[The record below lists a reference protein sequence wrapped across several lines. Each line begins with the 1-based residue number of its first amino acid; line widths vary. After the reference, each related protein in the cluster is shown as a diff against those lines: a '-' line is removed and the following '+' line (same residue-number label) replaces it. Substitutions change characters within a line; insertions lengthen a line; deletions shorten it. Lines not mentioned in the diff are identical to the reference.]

1 MLETLS
7 MAPIVNDRKFIML
20 IFCFKIF
27 GVATFQ
33 KLSFLGTMMSL
44 TRKGINLHFTRLT
57 ADLEASGGPYLCGEQ
72 YTLAD
77 ISMVPIF
84 ERMEVARWWT
94 DSVKVM
100 ITLGSIFRSDWIF
113 SLYTVS
119 NA

>member
-1 MLETLS
+1 MLQTLS

-44 TRKGINLHFTRLT
+44 TRKGINLHFTTLT
-57 ADLEASGGPYLCGEQ
+57 TDLEASGGPYLCGEQ

-77 ISMVPIF
+77 ISILPIF
-84 ERMEVARWWT
+84 ERMEVGRWWT
-94 DSVKVM
+94 DSVKV
-100 ITLGSIFRSDWIF
+100 
-113 SLYTVS
+113 V
-119 NA
+119 

>member
-1 MLETLS
+1 
-7 MAPIVNDRKFIML
+7 ML

-57 ADLEASGGPYLCGEQ
+57 TDLEASGGPYLCGEQ

-100 ITLGSIFRSDWIF
+100 TTLGSIFRTACIC
-113 SLYTVS
+113 SLYNVS
-119 NA
+119 NAS